1 MVAETRTDNFR
12 FVGRRAKRGDAPERL
27 TGRIRFTSDLAVPG
41 ALTARLVRSTHAA
54 ARITSIDASQALRV
68 PGVVRVLT
76 ARDLPVADIQSAVEG
91 RQILFAL
98 DRVYYAGQPVAAVL
112 AETEAAAEDGAAAV
126 EVEYEPSEPVVDPV
140 AAMAADAPQVRAKHE
155 LNEEELAMH
164 GAAPQAEEEVGSEQA
179 PNVASRTRMHRGD

>member
-12 FVGRRAKRGDAPERL
+12 FVGRRAKRSDAPERL

-41 ALTARLVRSTHAA
+41 ALTARLVRSAHAA
-54 ARITSIDASQALRV
+54 ARIVSIDASAALRV

-76 ARDLPVADIQSAVEG
+76 AHDLPVADIQSAVEG

-112 AETEAAAEDGAAAV
+112 AESEAAAEDGAALV

-140 AAMAADAPQVRAKHE
+140 AAMAADAPQVRAQHD

-164 GAAPQAEEEVGSEQA
+164 GAAPQAEAEVESEQA
-179 PNVASRTRMHRGD
+179 PNVASLTRLHRGD